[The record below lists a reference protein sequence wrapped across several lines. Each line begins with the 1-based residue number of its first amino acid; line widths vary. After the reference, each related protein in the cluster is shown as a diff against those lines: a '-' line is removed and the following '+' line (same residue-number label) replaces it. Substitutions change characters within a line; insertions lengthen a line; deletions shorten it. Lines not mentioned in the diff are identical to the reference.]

1 MITMED
7 INIQLGVMQQEIKDI
22 SRRMDNLEKLT
33 ASVYD
38 LAASVKL
45 LTANQKTTEEN
56 VAQIADDVDEL
67 KNRPAKRWEAVVAAL
82 IAGIVGAFVGRL
94 FK

>member
-1 MITMED
+1 MED
-7 INIQLGVMQQEIKDI
+7 ISIQIGVMQQEIKDI

-45 LTANQKTTEEN
+45 LTEKQKGTEEN
-56 VAQIADDVDEL
+56 VAQIAEDVDEL
-67 KNRPAKRWEAVVAAL
+67 KNRPAKRWEALVAAL
-82 IAGIVGAFVGRL
+82 IAGVVGAFIGHFL
-94 FK
+94 GK

>member
-1 MITMED
+1 MDD
-7 INIQLGVMQQEIKDI
+7 ISIQIGVMQQEIKDI

-33 ASVYD
+33 ESVYD
-38 LAASVKL
+38 LASSVKL
-45 LTANQKTTEEN
+45 LTANQKSTDEN
-56 VAQIADDVDEL
+56 VEKIADDVEEL
-67 KNRPAKRWEAVVAAL
+67 KNKPARRWEAVVAAL